1 MFFDYNVNG
10 GRNMDSLLSMFTGLI
25 ITVMVIFNGQLS
37 DYCGVYLSTVI
48 IHLVGLVTFIV
59 IMKIKK
65 EKISFS
71 NSLPLVFYCGG
82 VIGIFTVIFNVFTVS
97 TLGATLLTA
106 LGLLGQMITS
116 LILEQKGWLG
126 SMRKPMNLRKV
137 MSLIVVMIGIGVML
151 L

>member
-1 MFFDYNVNG
+1 
-10 GRNMDSLLSMFTGLI
+10 MDLILSMFTGLI

-48 IHLVGLVTFIV
+48 IHLVGLITFIM

-65 EKISFS
+65 EKITFS
-71 NSLPLVFYCGG
+71 HHLPLFLYCGG

-97 TLGATLLTA
+97 TLGAALLTA

-116 LILEQKGWLG
+116 IILEQKGWLG
-126 SMRKPMNLRKV
+126 SMKKSMTLKKM
-137 MSLIVVMIGIGVML
+137 MSLIIVVIGIGVML